1 MNLPLCS
8 HTDKHTHTLE
18 CENVCVLCAF
28 PTFETN
34 NFKSICAQMLIAH
47 TEEVF
52 FFENEENAGY
62 FIQINFIFFHDF
74 SALRYSSVL
83 SRSKQDRKWTI
94 CVSVEKWVFADDDL
108 FSVHC
113 FIFLG
118 RFLFSFWLASLAHA
132 RSLLLLFSF
141 LFCVFFLLFLN
152 SH

>member
-62 FIQINFIFFHDF
+62 FIQINFIFFKI
-74 SALRYSSVL
+74 SP
-83 SRSKQDRKWTI
+83 
-94 CVSVEKWVFADDDL
+94 
-108 FSVHC
+108 HC
-113 FIFLG
+113 DTVPFYLG
-118 RFLFSFWLASLAHA
+118 RSETENELYVSMLKSEFSLMMICFQCIVSFFLVVFCFLFG
-132 RSLLLLFSF
+132 
-141 LFCVFFLLFLN
+141 
-152 SH
+152 